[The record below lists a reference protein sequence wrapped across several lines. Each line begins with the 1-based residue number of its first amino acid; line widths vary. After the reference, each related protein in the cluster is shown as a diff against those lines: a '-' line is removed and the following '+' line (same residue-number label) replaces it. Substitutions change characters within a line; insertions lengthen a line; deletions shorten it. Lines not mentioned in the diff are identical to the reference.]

1 MGTSFA
7 GLKAFVLESIER
19 MRLRGTDLDAAKV
32 LLLFMVCKKTLDL
45 LKEERSVQAREGLI
59 KDSDLDELCN
69 VESLASVVAHV
80 VERNSS
86 SFFSESILSI
96 WSEVQPVFNSDLSE
110 RNELVRLWDEFRCFS
125 FDECNC
131 EDGLASFFEWFLVE
145 LAERNSNKGGYFFTP
160 DGIVN
165 LMVQLL
171 DPKSGEKLYDPVCG
185 SGEFLIGA
193 INKVK
198 ESSERNW
205 LYVLGRERSA
215 ETAFIAMANAYVHG
229 ISVDSIEVCDA
240 LARMDYEEK
249 VYGKF
254 DLALANPPFSLRHWD
269 GERSVDFL
277 RYGLPPQANAD
288 FAFIQNVLFS
298 LNENGRAAMV
308 VPMGVLFRGGVE
320 REIRRKMLL
329 ENNVDAIISIPPMS
343 FYGTAVPAN
352 ILIMRKSS
360 VSRDVL
366 FIDGSSYFS
375 RSQRLNRLG
384 GDAIDKIVSLYAERK
399 AVDGVA
405 CCVPVKDL
413 EESDWNLTVSRYV
426 APPAVVGVE
435 SVATLLERQEKLQF
449 ELSVLQQEMR
459 LLLSRDNTD

>member
-1 MGTSFA
+1 MGISFA

-19 MRLRGTDLDAAKV
+19 MRLSGTDLDAVKV
-32 LLLFMVCKKTLDL
+32 LLLFMVCKKALD
-45 LKEERSVQAREGLI
+45 EERSIQAREGLI
-59 KDSDLDELCN
+59 KDSDNDELSD
-69 VESLASVVAHV
+69 VESLASVIARI
-80 VERNSS
+80 VESNSS
-86 SFFSESILSI
+86 SFFSDSILSI
-96 WSEVQPVFNSDLSE
+96 WGEIQPVLSSDMSE
-110 RNELVRLWDEFRCFS
+110 RSELVRLWDEFRCFS
-125 FDECNC
+125 FDECNH
-131 EDGLASFFEWFLVE
+131 EDGLAAFFEWFLVE

-160 DGIVN
+160 DGIVS

-205 LYVLGRERSA
+205 LSVLGQERSA

-229 ISVDSIEVCDA
+229 VSVDSIEVCDA

-249 VYGKF
+249 IYEKF

-269 GERSVDFL
+269 NERSVDFL

-298 LNENGRAAMV
+298 LNKNGRAAMV

-320 REIRRKMLL
+320 REIRRRMLL
-329 ENNVDAIISIPPMS
+329 ENNVDAVISIPPMS

-352 ILIMRKSS
+352 ILIVRKSS

-384 GDAIDKIVSLYAERK
+384 KDTIDKVVSLYAERK
-399 AVDGVA
+399 AVDGLA
-405 CCVPVKDL
+405 CCVPVKNL
-413 EESDWNLTVSRYV
+413 EENDWNLTVSRYV

-435 SVATLLERQEKLQF
+435 SMATLLERQEKLQF

-459 LLLSRDNTD
+459 LLLSRDNID

>member
-1 MGTSFA
+1 MGISFA

-19 MRLRGTDLDAAKV
+19 MRLSGMDLNAVKV
-32 LLLFMVCKKTLDL
+32 LLLLMVCKKAFD
-45 LKEERSVQAREGLI
+45 EARSIQAREGLI
-59 KDSDLDELCN
+59 KDPDNDELSD
-69 VESLASVVAHV
+69 VESLVSVVARI
-80 VERNSS
+80 VESNSN
-86 SFFSESILSI
+86 SFFSDCILSI
-96 WSEVQPVFNSDLSE
+96 WGEIQPVLSSDMSE
-110 RNELVRLWDEFRCFS
+110 RTELVRLWDELRCFS
-125 FDECNC
+125 FEECSK
-131 EDGLASFFEWFLVE
+131 EDGLAAFFEWFLVE
-145 LAERNSNKGGYFFTP
+145 LAERNSSKGGYFFTP
-160 DGIVN
+160 DGIVS

-198 ESSERNW
+198 ESSGESW
-205 LYVLGRERSA
+205 LSVLGRERSA

-229 ISVDSIEVCDA
+229 VSVDSIEVCDA
-240 LARMDYEEK
+240 LGRMDYEEK
-249 VYGKF
+249 VYEKF
-254 DLALANPPFSLRHWD
+254 DLALANPPFSLRHW
-269 GERSVDFL
+269 GSERSVDFL

-298 LNENGRAAMV
+298 LNKNGRAAMV

-320 REIRRKMLL
+320 REIRRRMLL
-329 ENNVDAIISIPPMS
+329 ENNVDAVISIPSMS

-352 ILIMRKSS
+352 ILIMRRSS

-384 GDAIDKIVSLYAERK
+384 KDTIDKVVSLYAERK
-399 AVDGVA
+399 AVEGLA
-405 CCVPVKDL
+405 CCVSVKDL
-413 EESDWNLTVSRYV
+413 EENDWNLTVSRYV
-426 APPAVVGVE
+426 APPAVVGME
-435 SVATLLERQEKLQF
+435 SMATLLERQEKLQF

-459 LLLSRDNTD
+459 LLLSRDNID

>member
-1 MGTSFA
+1 MGISFA

-19 MRLRGTDLDAAKV
+19 MRLIGTDLDAVKV
-32 LLLFMVCKKTLDL
+32 LLLFMVCKKALD
-45 LKEERSVQAREGLI
+45 EERIIQAREGSV
-59 KDSDLDELCN
+59 KDADNDELSD
-69 VESLASVVAHV
+69 VESLASVIARI
-80 VERNSS
+80 VESNSS
-86 SFFSESILSI
+86 LLFSNSIKSI
-96 WSEVQPVFNSDLSE
+96 WDEIQHVLSSDKSE
-110 RNELVRLWDEFRCFS
+110 RRELVRLWDEFRCFS
-125 FDECNC
+125 FDECNH
-131 EDGLASFFEWFLVE
+131 EDGLAAFFEWFLVE

-160 DGIVN
+160 DGIVS

-198 ESSERNW
+198 ESSERNG
-205 LYVLGRERSA
+205 LSVLGRERSTD
-215 ETAFIAMANAYVHG
+215 TAFIAMANAYVHG
-229 ISVDSIEVCDA
+229 VSVDSVEVCDA
-240 LARMDYEEK
+240 LAHMDYEEK
-249 VYGKF
+249 IYEKF

-269 GERSVDFL
+269 SERSVDFL
-277 RYGLPPQANAD
+277 HYGLPPQANAD

-298 LNENGRAAMV
+298 LNKNGRAAMV

-329 ENNVDAIISIPPMS
+329 ANNVDAIISIPPMS

-352 ILIMRKSS
+352 ILVMRKSS

-366 FIDGSSYFS
+366 FIDGSSFFS

-384 GDAIDKIVSLYAERK
+384 KDAIDRVVSLYAERK
-399 AVDGVA
+399 AVDGLA
-405 CCVPVKDL
+405 CCVPVNDL
-413 EESDWNLTVSRYV
+413 ERSDWNLTVSRYV
-426 APPAVVGVE
+426 APPAVVEVE
-435 SVATLLERQEKLQF
+435 SIATLLERQEKLQF

-459 LLLSRDNTD
+459 LLLSRDNID